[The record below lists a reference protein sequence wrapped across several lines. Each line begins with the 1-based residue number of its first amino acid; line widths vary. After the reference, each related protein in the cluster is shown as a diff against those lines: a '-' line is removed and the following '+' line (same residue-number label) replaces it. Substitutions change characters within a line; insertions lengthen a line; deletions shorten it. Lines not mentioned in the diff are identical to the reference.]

1 MMTKEQ
7 EIKRINALLEKLDAE
22 SVHHLHMATQALWMA
37 QTEERDCVLF
47 VTSGELIDLDE

>member
-7 EIKRINALLEKLDAE
+7 EIKRINVLLEKLDAE

-37 QTEERDCVLF
+37 QEDEKDCVLF
-47 VTSGELIDLDE
+47 VKSGKLMEFEE

>member
-7 EIKRINALLEKLDAE
+7 EIKHINVLLEKLDAE

-37 QTEERDCVLF
+37 QEDEKDCVLF
-47 VTSGELIDLDE
+47 VKSGKLMEFEE